1 MKSQHA
7 LHSSLKGPIYKNGD
21 KKSNL
26 VCPGFFLLKDFV
38 FLIAKTSFNLL
49 QKKIM
54 HNNHTKFDIMDC
66 TMINKNLIFVWG
78 YCISLRMRPC
88 SNEV

>member
-1 MKSQHA
+1 METTKWAWDIAWFVTLNTEMKSQHA
-7 LHSSLKGPIYKNGD
+7 LHSSLKGLIYKNGD

-49 QKKIM
+49 QKK
-54 HNNHTKFDIMDC
+54 NHAQ
-66 TMINKNLIFVWG
+66 
-78 YCISLRMRPC
+78 
-88 SNEV
+88 